1 MGLRGAKLKE
11 SLTEL
16 DGEQKLMEGL
26 PDGFKEGPF
35 VFKNKGKYYLTFP
48 WVREKN
54 GTETL
59 AYSMSD
65 HPLGPWQFKGIIM
78 KEHANGCWTN
88 HHSIVNYKGQWY
100 LFYHHNDYSPKF
112 DKNRSVCIER
122 LYFNADGTIQEVKS
136 TMRGVGIN
144 KATDRIQVDRYSC
157 ASNDVQTEYV
167 DTTDYFLGMDAML
180 KNKGSW
186 IKYEGVDFAP
196 FMTDTLWSA

>member
-1 MGLRGAKLKE
+1 
-11 SLTEL
+11 
-16 DGEQKLMEGL
+16 
-26 PDGFKEGPF
+26 
-35 VFKNKGKYYLTFP
+35 
-48 WVREKN
+48 
-54 GTETL
+54 
-59 AYSMSD
+59 MSD